1 MTHNITLGCQE
12 STSLVREILDT
23 GARIRIKVTGSS
35 MEPVL
40 SCGDVVTVEKVI
52 FRSLWI
58 GDLVLFMNQYQS
70 PVLHR
75 LIQKKVASDG
85 TTSMQTKGDA
95 LLVCDEPFPENEFL
109 GKVCIIEK
117 RNSGRIINRAY
128 VHHQVINFLFAI
140 FQRCKSGILVF
151 MKPGLHSMR

>member
-1 MTHNITLGCQE
+1 MTHNITLGCRE
-12 STSLVREILDT
+12 STSLVREILET
-23 GARIRIKVTGSS
+23 GAGIRIKVTGSS

-85 TTSMQTKGDA
+85 TAWLQTKGDA
-95 LLVCDEPFPENEFL
+95 LSVCDEPFRENEFF

-117 RNSGRIINRAY
+117 TNSGRTINLAY
-128 VHHQVINFLFAI
+128 AHHQAINFLFAI
-140 FQRCKSGILVF
+140 FQRWKSGIRVF
-151 MKPGLHSMR
+151 MKPGFHIMR